1 MAATGI
7 KLTTMQT
14 KPAEMTSLLS
24 VLEKLRI
31 RKEDNELKIESEG
44 MTTGNG
50 KFYQPEDL
58 VIIKTYRFEGDSN
71 PSDSSIL
78 YLIEA
83 NDGLRGYSIDAYGA
97 YTNHD
102 KKYDEFIQKV
112 RVEDRDEQI
121 LFAENN

>member
-1 MAATGI
+1 M
-7 KLTTMQT
+7 LT

-31 RKEDNELKIESEG
+31 RKEDNEFKLEKDG
-44 MTTGNG
+44 LTTGNG

-58 VIIKTYRFEGDSN
+58 LILKTYRFEGESN

-78 YLIEA
+78 YLLEA

-97 YTNHD
+97 YSNHD
-102 KKYDEFIQKV
+102 EKYDEFIRKIK
-112 RVEDRDEQI
+112 VEDRDEQI
-121 LFAENN
+121 LFNETT